1 MLSIQRG
8 HWTKRNCDVFEKST
22 GVGNTPTGH
31 DKRKRKHEMN
41 PDDLDGTWEVMAVL
55 LVVLIVIRI
64 WIGLRNSK

>member
-8 HWTKRNCDVFEKST
+8 HWTKRNCDVFEKSI
-22 GVGNTPTGH
+22 GH

>member
-1 MLSIQRG
+1 
-8 HWTKRNCDVFEKST
+8 
-22 GVGNTPTGH
+22 
-31 DKRKRKHEMN
+31 MN